1 MGIQLLCARLDA
13 AETEMG
19 KKILDLG
26 CVAVIETRFEDEGCK
41 AEGGVTCS

>member
-1 MGIQLLCARLDA
+1 MGIHLLCARLDA

-26 CVAVIETRFEDEGCK
+26 CVAVIATRFEDEGCK